1 MILKTAPRKSN
12 YEKIASL
19 HALLHFVVCMYQLYQ
34 YIVLIDLN
42 RFSGGVYQQSWGQC
56 RTHQVRH
63 FPDISTVVYF
73 SKGNV
78 LDTKEDPY
86 FVNLACHISLR
97 FGTCA
102 CFLRPKKKLNN
113 LFPMLYSHLRKI
125 LFVNVDSKNIL
136 FRHLIAWS
144 REHKGFGEGWMVI
157 SILRLY

>member
-1 MILKTAPRKSN
+1 MSRLHPM
-12 YEKIASL
+12 

-42 RFSGGVYQQSWGQC
+42 RFSGGVYQQSWGKC

-86 FVNLACHISLR
+86 FVNLACQYKFEIWYL
-97 FGTCA
+97 CL
-102 CFLRPKKKLNN
+102 FLRPKNKLNN

-125 LFVNVDSKNIL
+125 VLVNVDSKNIL
-136 FRHLIAWS
+136 FRHFIAWS
-144 REHKGFGEGWMVI
+144 REQEG
-157 SILRLY
+157 S

>member
-1 MILKTAPRKSN
+1 MSRLHPM
-12 YEKIASL
+12 

-42 RFSGGVYQQSWGQC
+42 RFPRGVYQQSWGQC

-102 CFLRPKKKLNN
+102 CVFKAKEKITT
-113 LFPMLYSHLRKI
+113 LYSHLRKI
-125 LFVNVDSKNIL
+125 VFVNVDSKKYFISTFYCLVKRTQRFWRGLNGYLHFKTLLIS
-136 FRHLIAWS
+136 FRKRA
-144 REHKGFGEGWMVI
+144 FV
-157 SILRLY
+157 